1 MQYLISRLK
10 LVVNVSI
17 EGKGNFHLG
26 HAILANFA
34 LEAFGQLDLLGNLIW
49 SILPFSKFSSW
60 SLENLKYLAIGQY
73 DDLVELAI

>member
-26 HAILANFA
+26 HAIFKNPVLQHTEGLVMFVLISSVGVWAAKLLNCLLA
-34 LEAFGQLDLLGNLIW
+34 QH
-49 SILPFSKFSSW
+49 
-60 SLENLKYLAIGQY
+60 LAIFG
-73 DDLVELAI
+73 